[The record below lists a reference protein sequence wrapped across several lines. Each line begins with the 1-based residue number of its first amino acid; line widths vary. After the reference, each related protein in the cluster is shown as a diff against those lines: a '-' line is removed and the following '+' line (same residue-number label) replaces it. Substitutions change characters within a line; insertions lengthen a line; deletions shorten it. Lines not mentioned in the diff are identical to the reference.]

1 MTKAT
6 VAARLGNK
14 GIWPS
19 DVSNKDF
26 TVNPPVNL
34 KELPPIFPK
43 LWRRLEAFYN
53 RPSNKNKPVKDFVD
67 SLSQGNDRLFTIPDQ
82 RAIKFSTALEVD
94 GNKLKLKYKPEEM
107 IFRP

>member
-14 GIWPS
+14 GI
-19 DVSNKDF
+19 
-26 TVNPPVNL
+26 
-34 KELPPIFPK
+34 
-43 LWRRLEAFYN
+43 
-53 RPSNKNKPVKDFVD
+53 
-67 SLSQGNDRLFTIPDQ
+67 
-82 RAIKFSTALEVD
+82 